1 MVLRWFGGSALWFM
15 LWWMGDM
22 MGIVLFVFY
31 GAGFRVVLWDF
42 TELVQHLSEASKWI
56 SEILQDIFWELVAS
70 VEPVDPEMNSYMVR
84 T

>member
-31 GAGFRVVLWDF
+31 GAGFRVVLMGLHGTGATSFRGLEVDF
-42 TELVQHLSEASKWI
+42 RDPTGYFLGTCGI
-56 SEILQDIFWELVAS
+56 S
-70 VEPVDPEMNSYMVR
+70 
-84 T
+84 